1 VARDDEGRP
10 AALARCAQPAEVR
23 ADDRLPLARGALLLD
38 DRELPLE
45 LRLHL
50 RLLAVLRLRELRELV
65 TPLGLDAAELPLDE
79 GRRRAPSRLAALG
92 GGGRGGRGGLG
103 GGLEQRP
110 VLRVAVR
117 GAEQVHEGAVR
128 HVVVAAHLP
137 SGQARAQAWA

>member
-1 VARDDEGRP
+1 MARDDEGRP

-65 TPLGLDAAELPLDE
+65 TPLGLDAAELPLDD
-79 GRRRAPSRLAALG
+79 GWRRAPSRLAALG
-92 GGGRGGRGGLG
+92 GGGRGGRGGGLG

-128 HVVVAAHLP
+128 HVVVAAHLLN
-137 SGQARAQAWA
+137 GQARAQA